1 MTSVVPYAK
10 PYSFKEL
17 ETLYG
22 VSHKV
27 FKIWIEP
34 FLSEIG
40 EKRGRYFTV
49 KQVEV
54 IFDKLGRPPG
64 VEE

>member
-1 MTSVVPYAK
+1 
-10 PYSFKEL
+10 L